1 MFSYLGVKKNKTC
14 ITVSNKITK
23 VKAKTI
29 DLADSNAIFNLP
41 KLSNISYTIKQKQNV
56 KELFALSK
64 KNNSKLCIMLSPI
77 SLIQKKKIASR
88 LISNNTIVLPVLD
101 AQTIADYVVNQINAS
116 DKQKSEIFKQNL
128 LFGIANFITALLSR
142 FKITKYS
149 LISGLKVECVG
160 K

>member
-1 MFSYLGVKKNKTC
+1 MHDG
-14 ITVSNKITK
+14 
-23 VKAKTI
+23 
-29 DLADSNAIFNLP
+29 LP
-41 KLSNISYTIKQKQNV
+41 CLILKMVVHISYTIKQKQNV

-116 DKQKSEIFKQNL
+116 DKQKKRNIQ
-128 LFGIANFITALLSR
+128 
-142 FKITKYS
+142 TKFVIRY
-149 LISGLKVECVG
+149 C
-160 K
+160 